1 MKKSA
6 KSYILL
12 LGVLVLI
19 VSTTS
24 CGSSRKGISK
34 EDAVSATAA
43 FSPEAFLSLVKS
55 NDSREKDLTAKI
67 NVTISSGNKSM
78 STNGTLKMKKDDV
91 IQVSLVDPI
100 LGMMEVGR
108 MEFTRNKVL
117 IIDRLNKQYIDVPYE
132 DVDFLKKANIDFN
145 TLQSLFW
152 NEVFEPGKKQ
162 PDASAFTYKDHEDG
176 NIEIGY
182 ADRLLTY
189 SFDTEKQTGILNKTK
204 VTDTATDSYQL
215 HFDYGNFTDFEGCKF
230 PRELTLAFTSGTKSA
245 SLAFKLSSI
254 KNSSDWIART
264 SIPAKYQ
271 KASPEKILKM
281 LVK

>member
-1 MKKSA
+1 MKQSI
-6 KSYILL
+6 KSYILPLSL
-12 LGVLVLI
+12 LALI
-19 VSTTS
+19 LSATS
-24 CGSSRKGISK
+24 CGSSQKGIIKGNNIPEMS
-34 EDAVSATAA
+34 A
-43 FSPEAFLSLVKS
+43 FSPDAYFSLVKS
-55 NDSREKDLTAKI
+55 NDSKEKDITAKI
-67 NVTISSGNKSM
+67 NVTISSGSKSM

-108 MEFTRNKVL
+108 MEFTRSKVL
-117 IIDRLNKQYIDVPYE
+117 VIDRINKQYIDVPYE

-152 NEVFEPGKKQ
+152 NEVFEPGNKQ
-162 PDASAFTYKDHEDG
+162 PKASAFTYKDNGDG
-176 NIEIGY
+176 SLEMGY
-182 ADRLLTY
+182 TDKILAY

-204 VTDTATDSYQL
+204 VTDTKSQSYQMR
-215 HFDYGNFTDFEGCKF
+215 FDYGNFTDFEGNKF
-230 PRELTLAFTSGTKSA
+230 PKELTLSFTSGTKSA

-254 KNSSDWIART
+254 KNSSDWVART

>member
-1 MKKSA
+1 
-6 KSYILL
+6 
-12 LGVLVLI
+12 
-19 VSTTS
+19 
-24 CGSSRKGISK
+24 
-34 EDAVSATAA
+34 
-43 FSPEAFLSLVKS
+43 
-55 NDSREKDLTAKI
+55 
-67 NVTISSGNKSM
+67 M

-117 IIDRLNKQYIDVPYE
+117 VIDRINKQYIDVPYE

-152 NEVFEPGKKQ
+152 NEVFEPGEKQ
-162 PDASAFTYKDHEDG
+162 PKASAFTYQDNGSG
-176 NIEIGY
+176 NIEMGY
-182 ADRLLTY
+182 TDKWLTY

-204 VTDTATDSYQL
+204 VADTATHSYQL
-215 HFDYGNFTDFEGCKF
+215 HFDYGNFTDFEGNKF
-230 PRELTLAFTSGTKSA
+230 PKELTLAFTSGTKSA

-254 KNSSDWIART
+254 KNASDWVART